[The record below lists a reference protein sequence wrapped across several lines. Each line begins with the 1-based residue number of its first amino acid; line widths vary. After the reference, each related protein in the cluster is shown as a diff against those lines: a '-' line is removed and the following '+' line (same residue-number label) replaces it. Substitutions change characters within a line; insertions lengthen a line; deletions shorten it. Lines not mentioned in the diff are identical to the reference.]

1 MSISDRQN
9 YLFIDYNSGD
19 ESSSNSTSDDSS
31 SDEEDSIFL
40 GDVDEFMAEVESKIH
55 PHFREIAVSIK
66 KDDVFGLSV
75 ALDNFNGNIDEDL
88 IDGETALHY
97 ACQYYRRSCFELLLQ
112 RNANI
117 EATNRVGSIPLH
129 IACRLGSFR
138 MVQTIL
144 NSTTN
149 RDIINRM
156 VQSVNMMGETPL
168 HEAVVG
174 IDINVIKLLFNV
186 GASSNINGINKML
199 KSVDIFG
206 KTPLHQAAIYGNA
219 RVVKLL
225 LECGACPDI
234 TNYDGKIPWD
244 LAKPNSNIRRVLE
257 DDED

>member
-1 MSISDRQN
+1 MSILERQN
-9 YLFIDYNSGD
+9 YLFINYNSGD
-19 ESSSNSTSDDSS
+19 ESSNSTSDDSSS

-55 PHFREIAVSIK
+55 PHFREIAASIK

-75 ALDNFNGNIDEDL
+75 ALDNFIGNIDEDL

-97 ACQYYRRSCFELLLQ
+97 ACENYSRSCFELLLQ

-117 EATNRVGSIPLH
+117 EATNTRGSIPLH
-129 IACRLGSFR
+129 KACVLGLFR
-138 MVQTIL
+138 IVQTIL

-149 RDIINRM
+149 PEIINRM
-156 VQSVNMMGETPL
+156 IQSVNMFGKTPL

-174 IDINVIKLLFNV
+174 RNINVIKLLFNV
-186 GASSNINGINKML
+186 GATNIDGINKML
-199 KSVDIFG
+199 KSSDIFG
-206 KTPLHQAAIYGNA
+206 KTPLHEAATYGNA

-225 LECGACPDI
+225 LECGACTDI

-244 LAKPNSNIRRVLE
+244 LAKPNSNIRRILE
-257 DDED
+257 ENDED